1 VKVVLDSNVIVAAF
15 AARGLCGA
23 LFELCLDR
31 HTIILSDFI
40 LTEVRRAFA
49 QKLKMP
55 KHSIG
60 KIESYLRE
68 VCVLSSFDKITE
80 NICRDKDDNNI
91 IALAVSAKADFII
104 TGDKDLLVLKKYQ
117 FIRIVSPREF
127 WEVERYGEN
136 NQ

>member
-1 VKVVLDSNVIVAAF
+1 MKVVLDSNVIVAAF

-40 LTEVRRAFA
+40 LAEVRRAFV
-49 QKLKMP
+49 QKLKMLQ
-55 KHSIG
+55 HSIS

-68 VCVLSSFDKITE
+68 ICVLSSFDKITK
-80 NICRDKDDNNI
+80 NICRDKDDNNV
-91 IALAVSAKADFII
+91 IALAVSANADFII

-117 FIRIVSPREF
+117 SVRIVSPREF
-127 WEVERYGEN
+127 WETEKQG
-136 NQ
+136 